1 MKKLTITIIGL
12 FLISVMFYSC
22 ESNDNPVT
30 QNVNNKTSQ
39 SKVLMEFFTA
49 VNCPNCPPP
58 GHFLDL
64 IDSLKGVSIN
74 DTNVVIIRYHSN
86 YNGYDPYYLFNPT
99 GSAARHNYYGYL
111 WNPAGTLMGVNLPNY
126 DQSVWLNNINTALE
140 KKNPLEVGVSNTYD
154 SSSKN
159 GTVNISLKLSST
171 SPDNDLKL
179 FALITENELFY
190 TGTNGERIHQNTY
203 RQMLTDNAG
212 DAISLQ
218 PGVLQNVTKTYTL
231 KTGINSAN
239 AHVIVFVQ
247 SQNGKTVYGVERIK
261 F

>member
-1 MKKLTITIIGL
+1 MKKLTISIIGL
-12 FLISVMFYSC
+12 FLASVMFYSC

-30 QNVNNKTSQ
+30 QNKNNSAAK

-64 IDSLKGVSIN
+64 IDSLRGISIN

-86 YNGYDPYYLFNPT
+86 YNGYDPFYLFNPA
-99 GSAARHNYYGYL
+99 GSAARHNYYGYQ

-126 DQSVWLNNINTALE
+126 DQNVWLNNINVVLA

-154 SSSKN
+154 TTSRA
-159 GTVNISLKLSST
+159 GTVNISLKLASAITDS
-171 SPDNDLKL
+171 DLKL
-179 FALITENELFY
+179 FVMFTENELAY
-190 TGTNGERIHQNTY
+190 AGTNGERVHQNTY
-203 RQMLTDNAG
+203 RQILTDNNG
-212 DAISLQ
+212 DAVTLQ
-218 PGVLQNVTKTYTL
+218 PGVIENVSKPYTL
-231 KTGINSAN
+231 KAGIIPANSR
-239 AHVIVFVQ
+239 VVVFVQ
-247 SQNGKTVYGVERIK
+247 SQNGKTVYGVESVI